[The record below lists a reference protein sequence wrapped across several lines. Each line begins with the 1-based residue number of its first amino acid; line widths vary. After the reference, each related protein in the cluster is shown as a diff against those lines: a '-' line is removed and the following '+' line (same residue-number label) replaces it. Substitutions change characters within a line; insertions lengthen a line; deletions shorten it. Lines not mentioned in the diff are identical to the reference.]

1 MVFDDKPTRRTLLR
15 SVTAGVTLG
24 LGGLAASTSA
34 TATSLETFS
43 LSELEA
49 RDDVR
54 LQTIETEAD
63 CERTMICLKK
73 FCAPGYTYG
82 AIRECCNGDCQTI
95 ENGCLCPSYR

>member
-24 LGGLAASTSA
+24 LGGLVASTSA
-34 TATSLETFS
+34 TATTPQTFS

-54 LQTIETEAD
+54 LQEVETQDD
-63 CERTMICLKK
+63 CTTRLWCLQKRCSPRY
-73 FCAPGYTYG
+73 FYG
-82 AIRECCNGDCQTI
+82 HYEECCNGEC
-95 ENGCLCPSYR
+95 EVVESGCLCAG

>member
-1 MVFDDKPTRRTLLR
+1 MRGMAFDNKPTRRTLLR
-15 SVTAGVTLG
+15 SITAGVTLG

-34 TATSLETFS
+34 AGSPQTFS

-54 LQTIETEAD
+54 LQDIETEGD
-63 CERTMICLKK
+63 CTTTTMCLEK

-82 AIRECCNGDCQTI
+82 STMRCCGDTCEPI
-95 ENGCLCPSYR
+95 DSGCFCHS